1 MHVLNLNVF
10 GELSPRQV
18 HANLS
23 TDPLVDMALARS
35 EGQLASSGALVVRT
49 GNRTGRSPKDRF
61 IVTHPSVKSDI
72 WWGPINQPLEPA
84 TFDRLVDKARVHC
97 RDRELFVFDGW
108 AGADLRY
115 RLPVRVI
122 TETAWHSLFARTL
135 FRRPTPAELQDF
147 PSPFTVLHVGSL
159 VLEPEHDGVPGRAC
173 IALDLARRLILIA
186 GTHYAGEIKKAIFS
200 TLNYLL
206 PGRGVFPMHC
216 AANIGPAGDTAL
228 FFGLSGTGKTTLS
241 ADPSRRLVG
250 DDEHGWSNEGVFNF
264 EGGCYAKT
272 IRLSKAGEP
281 QIWNAIRFGS
291 VLENVTLD
299 PRTGAVNFDDD
310 SITENT
316 RGTYPLEHIDNCE
329 PSGQTEHPRHVV
341 FLTCDAFGVLPPISR
356 LTLEQACYHFLSGY
370 TAKVAGTEAG
380 ITQPLATFSTC
391 FGAPFMPLHPERYG
405 EMLRQKLRQHGPEVW
420 LVNTGW
426 SGGPAGKSAR
436 MPLVHTR
443 ALLDAALSGQFD
455 QVRYAVDPIF
465 GLQVPIECPGVPST
479 ILQPRNAWPDP
490 GAYEAAARRLAE
502 LFDENFRSFAT
513 STSTE
518 G

>member
-1 MHVLNLNVF
+1 
-10 GELSPRQV
+10 
-18 HANLS
+18 
-23 TDPLVDMALARS
+23 
-35 EGQLASSGALVVRT
+35 
-49 GNRTGRSPKDRF
+49 
-61 IVTHPSVKSDI
+61 
-72 WWGPINQPLEPA
+72 
-84 TFDRLVDKARVHC
+84 
-97 RDRELFVFDGW
+97 
-108 AGADLRY
+108 
-115 RLPVRVI
+115 
-122 TETAWHSLFARTL
+122 
-135 FRRPTPAELQDF
+135 
-147 PSPFTVLHVGSL
+147 
-159 VLEPEHDGVPGRAC
+159 
-173 IALDLARRLILIA
+173 
-186 GTHYAGEIKKAIFS
+186 
-200 TLNYLL
+200 
-206 PGRGVFPMHC
+206 MHC

-455 QVRYAVDPIF
+455 QIRYAVDPIF